1 MAWRMVAQK
10 GIGDN
15 LIKALAATK
24 SRQAS
29 MTATTRMT
37 TKSASGIVRYFQE
50 SSITEDCKCLA
61 YLSLSFMRFFHSSP
75 ELLARRGYD
84 ELNGLK
90 APRKIKQ
97 FEGMTLKE
105 LAKNSSESISGE

>member
-1 MAWRMVAQK
+1 MVRRYSGGYSKVYPESFEQ

-37 TKSASGIVRYFQE
+37 TKSASGFVRCFQVLCKLEVGDLVVLVVAVDDGVMAQTIEAMAHTKDANVPIVVA
-50 SSITEDCKCLA
+50 INVCDKLA
-61 YLSLSFMRFFHSSP
+61 ADP
-75 ELLARRGYD
+75 
-84 ELNGLK
+84 
-90 APRKIKQ
+90 
-97 FEGMTLKE
+97 
-105 LAKNSSESISGE
+105 